1 MRVFALLPGNGTQEG
16 DDVISYVVLKGGAVT
31 NSVDVTQ
38 GSSDN
43 TQVGVCDQG
52 VLVVLSFQLVG

>member
-1 MRVFALLPGNGTQEG
+1 MWVFALLPSNCAQEG
-16 DDVISYVVLKGGAVT
+16 DDVIGYVILEGGAIT
-31 NSVDVTQ
+31 NSIDVAQ

-52 VLVVLSFQLVG
+52 MLVVLSFQLVG